1 MNKQIFTLQP
11 VELPQSSSIE
21 EKSTDYLWI
30 KATESKKDESLKE
43 NIGFLLSIPEVMVKP
58 KLDLNQYFFIGSTSS
73 ESFIQP
79 INTINTSA
87 ATLILNPLES
97 GFRMMELLYTTGN
110 SSTALRKQIGDALTE
125 FNDLVS
131 YSSLE
136 SENDEVNPEFKE
148 KLAKW
153 FIRYNE
159 CATEIINTFISG
171 HLNDDALN
179 VELLSFIG
187 DVNNA
192 SSFRERASLLC
203 NYLQS
208 KNPKLRY
215 GAIIGISNINSLQ
228 LKSNLEDALKKETLP
243 ILKNTIKAILEQITE

>member
-1 MNKQIFTLQP
+1 MNKQILTLQP
-11 VELPQSSSIE
+11 VELLQSSSIE

-58 KLDLNQYFFIGSTSS
+58 KLDLNQYSFIGSTSL

-79 INTINTSA
+79 INTSA

-148 KLAKW
+148 KIAKW

-159 CATEIINTFISG
+159 CATEIINTFISD

-215 GAIIGISNINSLQ
+215 GAIIGISNTNSLQ